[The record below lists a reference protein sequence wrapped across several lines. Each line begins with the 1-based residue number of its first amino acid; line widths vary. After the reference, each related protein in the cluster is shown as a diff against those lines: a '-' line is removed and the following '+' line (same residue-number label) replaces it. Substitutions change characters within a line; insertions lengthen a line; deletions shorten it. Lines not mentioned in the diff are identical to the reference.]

1 MQCKVCSY
9 SLWNL
14 PARVCPECGTAF
26 RPSDFD
32 FSLNAVKFCCP
43 HCMQDYYGTGERG
56 HLVPAEFDC
65 VRCGRH
71 IDMDQMVLLPRADIR
86 EDQTRAAR
94 NPWAD
99 PERSNWFRA
108 FWQTIGKAIGQPK
121 YLISITPPTSPA
133 LLAFLFAAVCTL
145 VFHLLGMFA
154 PCAFQQIGFWGSQMK
169 GPWWTVGSYLMGWF
183 GLVAV
188 EMAFVVIWGLMAHA
202 VLRAS
207 GPIAHGLSRTY
218 HAMTYSG
225 AWMVLGGVP
234 CLGYPLS
241 VVAWSL
247 WIGYAIVMLAEAQ
260 KVQGLRAALA
270 VLAFPLCLAIL
281 AAIILAV
288 IVAANS
294 L

>member
-1 MQCKVCSY
+1 
-9 SLWNL
+9 
-14 PARVCPECGTAF
+14 
-26 RPSDFD
+26 
-32 FSLNAVKFCCP
+32 
-43 HCMQDYYGTGERG
+43 
-56 HLVPAEFDC
+56 
-65 VRCGRH
+65 
-71 IDMDQMVLLPRADIR
+71 
-86 EDQTRAAR
+86 
-94 NPWAD
+94 
-99 PERSNWFRA
+99 
-108 FWQTIGKAIGQPK
+108 
-121 YLISITPPTSPA
+121 
-133 LLAFLFAAVCTL
+133 VCTL

-188 EMAFVVIWGLMAHA
+188 EMAFVVVWGLMAHA

-207 GPIAHGLSRTY
+207 GPIAHGLGRTY

-241 VVAWSL
+241 VVAWAL

-288 IVAANS
+288 TVAANS